1 MRLSHSCICTL
12 TTYTE
17 DIYQQSP
24 EQRENN
30 NRLKIIIII
39 IDMILV
45 TLNQERF
52 QQNDIPTRL
61 NYLAAHFNQI
71 QSLIMPGVTIS
82 PGIVGSSFES
92 IAIDSSEQIV
102 SLIRESR
109 YYIEWIVPHLIDI
122 DIDQAA
128 VLVDVGRVLTWWLFD
143 WEKIWTDT
151 DSRSRGCPNCRQF
164 VRTYLGDARII
175 PNEL

>member
-1 MRLSHSCICTL
+1 MSI
-12 TTYTE
+12 
-17 DIYQQSP
+17 
-24 EQRENN
+24 
-30 NRLKIIIII
+30 
-39 IDMILV
+39 V

-71 QSLIMPGVTIS
+71 QSLAMPGATIDPDIAS
-82 PGIVGSSFES
+82 RPVGS
-92 IAIDSSEQIV
+92 IAFDSSEQIV
-102 SLIRESR
+102 SLMRESR

-128 VLVDVGRVLTWWLFD
+128 ELVDLGRVLTRWLFD

-151 DSRSRGCPNCRQF
+151 DSRSEVAQIAGS
-164 VRTYLGDARII
+164 LSERILEM
-175 PNEL
+175 PELLSETTAQ